1 MDADA
6 GIVMYV
12 DRDRW
17 REFSHRAGEKREAPP
32 ALVRFSRP
40 LLITSALFLLVV
52 GLLDLV

>member
-1 MDADA
+1 
-6 GIVMYV
+6 MYV

-17 REFSHRAGEKREAPP
+17 REFSQRAGEKLEAPP